1 MVEKLLSFFKS
12 NNIATKSNFLVAISG
27 GVDSAVLSHLLKE
40 ATIDFALA
48 HCNFNLRGT
57 ESDKDQR
64 FVENLA
70 NEFGV
75 KIHTISFETEK
86 IAKSKKESIQMVARD
101 LRYHW
106 FEELREAFL
115 YDYVL
120 TAHHKGDVAET
131 ILFNLTKGTGIEGLH
146 GIKPVIGHLVRPLL
160 FATRTQITEY
170 ATSRELAWREDSSNK
185 LVKYSRN
192 KIRHLV
198 LPVLEE
204 INPKAQESIYNAS
217 QRVSEAELF
226 LKHTLKQVLALLIKK
241 SKQDILID
249 LKILTDTPGYTY
261 VLHEILKPMGFN
273 YSQTQSIVSSI
284 HGLSGKLFYSASHLV
299 NLDRSNLI
307 ISPLNQ
313 EEVIYI
319 LNESQNNLK
328 TSDLEIVCKTIDNE
342 HYTIKSTH
350 KIVGLDKDKLKFPL
364 ELRHWKQGDV
374 FYPLG
379 MKGKKKLSD
388 FMIDAKIPVNL
399 KSKLWVLVS
408 QNEIVALLNYRISDC
423 FKITEATKRVYE
435 LTLKETSIK

>member
-1 MVEKLLSFFKS
+1 MVKKLLLFFKS
-12 NNIATKSNFLVAISG
+12 NNVANKANFLVAISG
-27 GVDSAVLSHLLKE
+27 GVDSVVLSYLLKE
-40 ATIDFALA
+40 AKINFTLA
-48 HCNFNLRGT
+48 HCNFNLRGK
-57 ESDKDQR
+57 ESDKDQA

-70 NEFGV
+70 NTFGV
-75 KIHTISFETEK
+75 KIHTVSFETEK
-86 IAKSKKESIQMVARD
+86 IAKSKRESIQMAARD

-106 FEELREAFL
+106 FEELRKEFS
-115 YDYVL
+115 YDYIL

-131 ILFNLTKGTGIEGLH
+131 VLFNLTKGTGVEGLH
-146 GIKPVIGHLVRPLL
+146 GIKPVVGHLVRPLL

-198 LPVLEE
+198 LPVLEK

-217 QRVSEAELF
+217 QRVAEAERF
-226 LKHTLKQVLALLIKK
+226 LKHALEQILPLLIKK
-241 SKQDILID
+241 NKENVLID
-249 LKILTDTPGYTY
+249 LKTLINTPGYTY
-261 VLHEILKPMGFN
+261 VLHQILKPFGFT
-273 YSQTQSIVSSI
+273 YLQTQAIIPSI
-284 HGLSGKLFYSASHLV
+284 HGLSGKLFYSASHVV

-307 ISPLNQ
+307 VSPLNQ
-313 EEVIYI
+313 EKITYT
-319 LNESQNNLK
+319 LSESQNNLK

-342 HYTIKSTH
+342 CYTIESTH
-350 KIVGLDKDKLKFPL
+350 KIVALDKDKLKFPL
-364 ELRHWKQGDV
+364 ELRHWNQGDV

-408 QNEIVALLNYRISDC
+408 KNEIVAILKYRISNR
-423 FKITEATKRVYE
+423 FKITGATKRIYE
-435 LTLKETSIK
+435 LTLK